1 MIKPK
6 KRVKAK
12 KLRTCVVNASGL
24 TPDIFCIPLICRK
37 ILEKKRGRECA
48 CVKDE
53 EIEKER
59 KRKKKEE
66 KKRVIRKMVSRS
78 LILELGE
85 KQNGDA

>member
-1 MIKPK
+1 M
-6 KRVKAK
+6 
-12 KLRTCVVNASGL
+12 
-24 TPDIFCIPLICRK
+24 
-37 ILEKKRGRECA
+37 
-48 CVKDE
+48 KDE

>member
-37 ILEKKRGRECA
+37 ILEKKTGRECS
-48 CVKDE
+48 CVKD
-53 EIEKER
+53 KER
-59 KRKKKEE
+59 KREKRKEKE
-66 KKRVIRKMVSRS
+66 KVRKRERIRKK
-78 LILELGE
+78 G
-85 KQNGDA
+85 K